1 VRLAIVLAAALVSV
15 PALAQNKGDH
25 DLAVA
30 LFNHSN
36 EAYKK
41 GDFKGAA
48 ADLEKA
54 YALEPAPVLLY
65 NLGRAYE
72 GLGDTKNAI
81 DAYERY
87 VKAQPDA
94 EDRGAIDSR
103 LTTLRHQL
111 ELETRASA
119 PPPPPPPEVHPVS
132 PPPPRG
138 LGAAPIIVTGIGVA
152 GVAVGGVF
160 GALALSTASS
170 QNAPSTSQ
178 VDAVSAH
185 DRASTFATVST
196 VSFIAG
202 GVVTLAGIVWIIVD
216 RATAKKTTAASMPF
230 VVRF

>member
-1 VRLAIVLAAALVSV
+1 MRLAKIIFAAVLVAA

-25 DLAVA
+25 DLAIA

-48 ADLEKA
+48 EDLQKA

-94 EDRGAIDSR
+94 EDRGSIESR
-103 LTTLRHQL
+103 LTTLHHQL
-111 ELETRASA
+111 DLETRAAA
-119 PPPPPPPEVHPVS
+119 PPPPPPPPIS
-132 PPPPRG
+132 PLTPPRRP
-138 LGAAPIIVTGIGVA
+138 LSPAPLIVTTVGVA
-152 GVAVGGVF
+152 GIAAGGVF
-160 GALALSTASS
+160 GILALSAASS
-170 QNAPSTSQ
+170 QNAPTTSQ

-202 GVVTLAGIVWIIVD
+202 GVIALAGTIWLIVD
-216 RATAKKTTAASMPF
+216 RVGAKNRTASSMPF

>member
-1 VRLAIVLAAALVSV
+1 MRSIAFALALLVSV

-25 DLAVA
+25 DLAIA

-72 GLGDTKNAI
+72 GLGDAKNAI

-87 VKAQPDA
+87 LKAQPDA
-94 EDRGAIDSR
+94 EDRGSIESR
-103 LTTLRHQL
+103 LTTLHHQL
-111 ELETRASA
+111 ELEARASA
-119 PPPPPPPEVHPVS
+119 PPPPPPPVAPVS
-132 PPPPRG
+132 LHPRP
-138 LGAAPIIVTGIGVA
+138 LGAGPVIVTAVGFAGIVTGGIFGV
-152 GVAVGGVF
+152 
-160 GALALSTASS
+160 LALSTASS
-170 QNAPSTSQ
+170 QNAPTTSQ
-178 VDAVSAH
+178 ADAVSAH

-202 GVVTLAGIVWIIVD
+202 GVITLAGTVWLIVD
-216 RATAKKTTAASMPF
+216 RVTAKNRTTASSTPF